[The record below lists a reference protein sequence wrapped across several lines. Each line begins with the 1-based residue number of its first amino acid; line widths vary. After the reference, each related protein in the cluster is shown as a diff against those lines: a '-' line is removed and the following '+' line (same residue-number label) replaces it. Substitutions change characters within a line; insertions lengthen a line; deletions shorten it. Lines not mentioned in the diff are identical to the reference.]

1 MDEQDRKEL
10 TGCSLGCIGTIIALI
25 VVVDLLVLVLGVKSA
40 IWLWNF

>member
-1 MDEQDRKEL
+1 MDEQDREEL

>member
-10 TGCSLGCIGTIIALI
+10 TGCSSGCIGTIIELI
-25 VVVDLLVLVLGVKSA
+25 IVVDLLVLGVKSA